1 MKKITTLKTLL
12 VGLLALGATSAWAD
26 ATETVTVLGP
36 IDYSTTSM
44 NWKVV
49 GGSVSYSDGYAKHTQ
64 DGGSGNR
71 SAYLDFGIEENIDD
85 NWTVEFDA
93 SLKPGSDRNDQQ
105 IAVTGAKTTYTN
117 NTSATGKMYFAVKEE
132 SNGGTTYTVKI
143 GDQDVATGVTL
154 ENGTNYH
161 FTVTY
166 DGKSSVTAK
175 IGETKYVGTVAI
187 EDIGKLR
194 GIHSCVA
201 RSNGAT
207 TFDNITVTKEVAAG
221 SVDIPSASITA
232 VDGIK
237 RTVTFT
243 CPTEGVSYSYSTDN
257 GTTWT
262 NGNYVTISE
271 NTDIIVKATKG
282 ANSAQSGVLS
292 FQAGTEIT
300 LNTPTWTKTGYADG
314 VSTVTLADNQSSVL
328 LNPATTIKYQIN
340 DGDAQAYST
349 AISIND
355 GETLKYWSEAT
366 GYTNSEIYSVTATTP
381 CAYPTIFTEEYNG
394 NNAAITVNTEEVVA
408 TIGGS
413 STPYYFMN
421 ANDTHV
427 SDYLITSNTGASNWL
442 LRSTGV
448 YAGNSVNYA
457 LTNVQKNDIV
467 TIAIIWGTE
476 KPEPTSNDG
485 TLNQWNSTPGSA
497 YVFKVTSTMGNFRFS
512 LGRYASVKSIKVQR
526 ETVKATIG
534 SNGYSTFASAYAVE
548 IPSGVIAYTAKVNEA
563 GTAVNFTKIEGTAI
577 PANTGVL
584 LEGTPGD
591 ITLTVVDSASPLT
604 DNDFIAG
611 TGAAPSDN
619 TKTYFAMV
627 KDSDPLAF
635 GKIAAD
641 VVVPANKAYLAV
653 AAGAFVPESA
663 RLTVTF
669 DGEATG
675 IKTVENA
682 KAGKAI
688 YNLNGQRVDKAQKG
702 LYIVNGKKTI
712 VK

>member
-1 MKKITTLKTLL
+1 MKKFTTIKTLL

-26 ATETVTVLGP
+26 DTETVTVLGP

-44 NWKVV
+44 NWTVV

-64 DGGSGNR
+64 NGDSGNR

-105 IAVTGAKTTYTN
+105 IAVTGAKTTYTK

-175 IGETKYVGTVAI
+175 IGETQYVGTVAI

-201 RSNGAT
+201 RYHGAT

-221 SVDIPSASITA
+221 SVDNPSASITA

-243 CPTEGVSYSYSTDN
+243 CPTQGVSYSYSTDN

-282 ANSAQSGVLS
+282 ANSAQSDVLS

-340 DGDAQAYST
+340 DGDVQAYST

-413 STPYYFMN
+413 SIPYYFTN

-442 LRSTGV
+442 LRTTGI

-485 TLNQWNSTPGSA
+485 TLDQWNSIPGNA

-512 LGRYASVKSIKVQR
+512 LGRYASVKSITVQR
-526 ETVKATIG
+526 ESESVNITDAGYATLYTNAPLEFPEELGITA
-534 SNGYSTFASAYAVE
+534 YVASIKGTNVE
-548 IPSGVIAYTAKVNEA
+548 FNQVN
-563 GTAVNFTKIEGTAI
+563 KI

-584 LEGTPGD
+584 LKAKAGNYSIPVVADGGDATSALVGGTATAPAGSFVLMNEGGKVGFYKTKAEF
-591 ITLTVVDSASPLT
+591 TVGAHTAYIPAQEAT
-604 DNDFIAG
+604 ARDFIAI
-611 TGAAPSDN
+611 N
-619 TKTYFAMV
+619 
-627 KDSDPLAF
+627 
-635 GKIAAD
+635 
-641 VVVPANKAYLAV
+641 
-653 AAGAFVPESA
+653 
-663 RLTVTF
+663 
-669 DGEATG
+669 GEATA
-675 IKTVENA
+675 IKTVETKQQN
-682 KAGKAI
+682 GEI
-688 YNLNGQRVDKAQKG
+688 YNLAGQRVNKAQKG
-702 LYIVNGKKTI
+702 LFIQNGKKVI
-712 VK
+712 IK